1 MQALLLMLLKEQIF
15 MTDKM
20 INVGEITGAHGI
32 KGQVKVA
39 SLTDFPDIRF
49 APGSKLYSDK
59 LHKTV
64 QVTSSSVHKGLYL
77 VGLSD
82 INDRD
87 TAQSLLHSY
96 LQVSINDLPP
106 LPDGEYYH
114 FQLVGLQVYEAD
126 RLLGEITEVMQTGAN
141 DVYVIK
147 APAGQKPAEILLPA
161 LKHCILGVDLAAGK
175 MSVKIPE
182 GLID

>member
-1 MQALLLMLLKEQIF
+1 
-15 MTDKM
+15 MTNKMHSSQM

-39 SLTDFPDIRF
+39 SLTDFPEVRF
-49 APGSKLYSDK
+49 APSSELYCEKLAKYV
-59 LHKTV
+59 TV
-64 QVTSSSVHKGLYL
+64 EAAGQHKGLFL
-77 VGLSD
+77 LNLSG
-82 INDRD
+82 ISDRD
-87 TAQSLLHSY
+87 VAQSLLHSY
-96 LQVSINDLPP
+96 LQVPMEDLPE

-114 FQLVGLQVYEAD
+114 FQLIGLKVFEGEK
-126 RLLGEITEVMQTGAN
+126 LLGEITEVMQTGAN
-141 DVYVIK
+141 DVYVIT

-161 LKHCILGVDLAAGK
+161 LKECILSVDLADGK

>member
-1 MQALLLMLLKEQIF
+1 MEN
-15 MTDKM
+15 MTEKM

-39 SLTDFPDIRF
+39 SLTDFPEVRF
-49 APGSKLYSDK
+49 AKGSKLYSTK
-59 LHKTV
+59 LGRTV
-64 QVTSSSVHKGLYL
+64 EVTAVGMNKGLYL
-77 VGLSD
+77 LSLLGVD
-82 INDRD
+82 DRD
-87 TAQSLLHSY
+87 LAQSLLHSY
-96 LQVSINDLPP
+96 LQVSENDLPK

-114 FQLVGLQVYEAD
+114 FQLIGLNVFEDD

-147 APAGQKPAEILLPA
+147 APNGSKPAEILLPA
-161 LKHCILGVDLAAGK
+161 LKSCILSVDLEQAK
-175 MSVKIPE
+175 MTVKIPE